1 MNSIKL
7 IFGTYN
13 SQPVGAS
20 DYQFERAYQEA
31 YKPFLTVLY
40 NYPDIPVVLY
50 YAGSLLEW
58 LEYHH
63 PEFMMLLNEM
73 VKRRQVELLGG
84 GYYEPILPMIPTAD
98 RIGQIE
104 MLTTYIRKRFGKRP
118 RGSWVTER
126 IWEPSLTSMF
136 NSSGMEYVF
145 LDDTQFEDAGVEE
158 DELFYCHLTEDQG
171 KVLSVFPIA
180 TGITGMVAQKTP
192 DEAIKELI
200 SQAQDDPE
208 RIVILLAD
216 GERYGLKGSSH
227 QICYR
232 DGWFE
237 TFFSLL
243 AENDSQIKL
252 VRPNRFLKNNIP
264 RRKVFFPSTLPRKT
278 LEWIENNSGNADK
291 NQYYRQLLTRYPESN
306 LLYAKMIYTNILV
319 NQIRGDKYRKK
330 SAREELW
337 KGQCNTPYWHSRD
350 GGIYDNGLRKAAY
363 RSLIEAEKITH
374 EKGIFIPSILTVDFD
389 MDGLKEYL
397 YQGNDLNA
405 YVHLR
410 GGILFELDY
419 LSKSWNYMDT
429 ISRQREHYHP
439 KSSSVVDTYLRK
451 GFIDHFFKKGTTL
464 GNFEKNPEREECNF
478 TKKMYIVDDFDR
490 DKKSLV
496 LSAKGLFNSDKAPV
510 TLELTKHYK
519 FGKNSMQVVY
529 TLRNHGKQKMSLH
542 FGSEINF
549 SFHSKGMES
558 HRIYN
563 VSKQKDVD
571 LGTENN
577 EVDDITRMRIED
589 IQNSVE
595 MSLSSEVPGKVWI
608 LPVESVSLG
617 ENGIENRYQ
626 STCFVP
632 NWTIK
637 LDPETSWK
645 NTISLELKDIDKKD

>member
-7 IFGTYN
+7 ILGTYN

-50 YAGSLLEW
+50 YSGPLLEW
-58 LEYHH
+58 LEHHH
-63 PEFMMLLNEM
+63 PEFMMLLNDM

-126 IWEPSLTSMF
+126 IWEPTLTSMF

-145 LDDTQFEDAGVEE
+145 LDDTQFEDAGV
-158 DELFYCHLTEDQG
+158 DNGDVSYCHLTEDQG
-171 KVLSVFPIA
+171 KVLSVFPIN
-180 TGITGMVAQKTP
+180 TEITDTIPGKTP
-192 DEAIKELI
+192 VEVIKALLGYAEED
-200 SQAQDDPE
+200 SE
-208 RIVILLAD
+208 RIVVLLAE
-216 GERYGLKGSSH
+216 GERYGLRGSSH

-243 AENDSQIKL
+243 LENDGQIKL

-264 RRKVFFPSTLPRKT
+264 KRKIFFPSTLPRVT
-278 LEWIENNSGNADK
+278 LEWTGNSSDKDDK

-337 KGQCNTPYWHSRD
+337 KGQCNTPYWHNMG

-419 LSKSWNYMDT
+419 LSKSWNYLDT
-429 ISRQREHYHP
+429 ISRQREHYHD
-439 KSSSVVDTYLRK
+439 KNSSIVDAYMRK
-451 GFIDHFFKKGTTL
+451 GFIDHFFTKGTSI
-464 GNFEKNPEREECNF
+464 GNFEKNMEIEECSF
-478 TKKMYIVDDFDR
+478 TKKMYLVDDFDR

-510 TLELTKHYK
+510 TIELTKHYR
-519 FGKNSMQVVY
+519 FGKNTVQVDY
-529 TLRNHGKQKMSLH
+529 TLMNHGKQKISLH

-549 SFHSKGMES
+549 SFQSKGMES

-563 VSKQKDVD
+563 TSKQRNAD
-571 LGTENN
+571 LGN
-577 EVDDITRMRIED
+577 EKIEADDITSLRIDD

-595 MSLSSEVPGKVWI
+595 LKLSSEVSGRMWV
-608 LPVESVSLG
+608 LPVESVSMG
-617 ENGIENRYQ
+617 ENGIESRYQ

-632 NWTIK
+632 NWTVK
-637 LDPETSWK
+637 LDPEGIWK
-645 NTISLELKDIDKKD
+645 NSIKLELRDSDKKD